1 MGTVR
6 TINQALG
13 RVIRHAKDY
22 GMIFFIDLRY
32 EEPKFKKNLPG
43 WIVASTTPVDSMN
56 PELLTEI
63 TRFYKNMSQEYR
75 PASE

>member
-32 EEPKFKKNLPG
+32 EEPKFKKHIPG
-43 WIVASTTPVDSMN
+43 WIV
-56 PELLTEI
+56 
-63 TRFYKNMSQEYR
+63 
-75 PASE
+75 